1 MTDQK
6 IPAES
11 PINVRAEVLK
21 AKQLAAAAL
30 PLLVER
36 VAAEAVGSDDVE
48 VLGKAM
54 ERLAKLAGAMD
65 DKGASTKPIIHFTIS
80 SAGAN
85 VQVTGRAAP
94 TPAQEVQEVEDAVE
108 VLTDKKPAALPKIVP
123 PTLPPPDPHTTS
135 ELDLMTPTIE
145 LPAGLADVQILGM
158 DDE

>member
-85 VQVTGRAAP
+85 VQVTGRTAP

-123 PTLPPPDPHTTS
+123 TLPPPDPTLTS